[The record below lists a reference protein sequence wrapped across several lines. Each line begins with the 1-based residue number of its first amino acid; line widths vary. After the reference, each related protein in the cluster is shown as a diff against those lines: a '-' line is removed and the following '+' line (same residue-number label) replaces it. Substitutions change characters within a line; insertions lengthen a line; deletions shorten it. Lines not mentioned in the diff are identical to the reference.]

1 MKTQPE
7 TRKKTRKKLMDAF
20 WEIYKNRRIEKITV
34 GSITKK
40 AFLNRGTFYEYFDDV
55 YDLLEQLEN
64 ELLDDITDWLDSK
77 FEEKGKMTFDDIS
90 HEMASL
96 FSRYDDKIYILLS
109 DKGDPAFQQK
119 LKQKIRDHL
128 SESLDVP
135 QNSETFEYLLT
146 FVISSVSG
154 LISHWYDTGKK
165 IDSEELLIMI
175 QSLLTSGAQGYL
187 RKEI

>member
-1 MKTQPE
+1 
-7 TRKKTRKKLMDAF
+7 
-20 WEIYKNRRIEKITV
+20 
-34 GSITKK
+34 
-40 AFLNRGTFYEYFDDV
+40 
-55 YDLLEQLEN
+55 
-64 ELLDDITDWLDSK
+64 
-77 FEEKGKMTFDDIS
+77 MTFDDIS